1 MTETLAFHGTK
12 IVLLMGRSMV
22 TLLRDD
28 DLSIDWPGHWDLPG
42 GGREGDEDAES
53 CILRETREETG
64 IELTRADLIWRHCFP
79 DGAVWFAAQLP
90 AARACELR
98 MGSEG
103 QRIELVDPAEW
114 IMRSP
119 VIPHFPVR
127 VAFAMEALLGA

>member
-1 MTETLAFHGTK
+1 MIKSPAFHGTK
-12 IVLLMGRSMV
+12 IVLLLGRSMV

-28 DLSIDWPGHWDLPG
+28 DPSIDWPGHWDLPG

-64 IELTRADLIWRHCFP
+64 IELTRADLIWRRHFP
-79 DGAVWFAAQLP
+79 DGAVWFAARLP
-90 AARACELR
+90 VARAGALR
-98 MGSEG
+98 IGDEG
-103 QRIELVDPAEW
+103 QHIELVDPAEW

-119 VIPHFPVR
+119 VIPQFPAR